1 MLRNIQGV
9 LDPTVGPSTAQDLA
23 YPFSHQ
29 IKAELILTDAKVNEA
44 LEMEGLDQATC
55 PDA

>member
-1 MLRNIQGV
+1 M
-9 LDPTVGPSTAQDLA
+9 VGPSMAQDLA

-44 LEMEGLDQATC
+44 LEMEGIDQSTC
-55 PDA
+55 PAL